1 MDFYNMHVTEKKDG
15 GLILSPNFVVGKS
28 KDLMVRGRAFYAIW
42 DEERGM
48 WSTDE
53 YDVQRLV
60 DNALRDHADKLEAQ
74 GTSCKVKYLQS
85 YGNNGWN
92 QFRRFMNN
100 ISDNS
105 HQLDDVV
112 ILANTAVRKADYASR
127 RLPY

>member
-1 MDFYNMHVTEKKDG
+1 MDFFKISTKELKDG
-15 GLILSPNFVVGKS
+15 STEVYPDFTVGRS
-28 KDLMVRGRAFYAIW
+28 NDLMVRGRAFYAIW

-112 ILANTAVRKADYASR
+112 IFANTEEIGRASCR
-127 RLPY
+127 ERV